1 LYIHDIFVPPG
12 FEDRRENHGAVTT
25 RAMDVIGLVS
35 VEFPEF
41 VVDIVQR
48 QVGSSYDMLRGVLTR
63 FAHVDNGFE
72 SSRNLSQFFRRD
84 GTNGIRFTAFVNP
97 SLNPS
102 LQETERM
109 I

>member
-1 LYIHDIFVPPG
+1 TG
-12 FEDRRENHGAVTT
+12 
-25 RAMDVIGLVS
+25 
-35 VEFPEF
+35 
-41 VVDIVQR
+41 
-48 QVGSSYDMLRGVLTR
+48 

-102 LQETERM
+102 LQETERL
-109 I
+109 IISDSRQTGYHFFLPAGIGNQQNGLVNIGDQSPNPGSEASVDANVDGVGNEALRELPW